1 MYLSAILG
9 AGFATGREIM
19 TYFACF
25 GYMGLIGLF
34 FSCVLIAFCGA
45 KALLIVKENNIE
57 GPHTLNKKIG
67 GKLGGRF
74 LTLCCGFFSFFAY
87 VVVLSGMKQ
96 ICNESLFPVVIATV
110 CAYIVLYRGFTT
122 MANICGVFAPLLA
135 GIIAVI
141 TLVGAFSGL
150 GANVIK
156 AEYYSSLDFMPIKIF
171 LYAGYNVLTSLCVLG
186 RSKDLITEKRTAVF
200 GGVSC
205 GIMLFISGAAILCGM
220 VYSKISPYAYEM
232 PVLALFGGKSIIIEI
247 IVFVTLFLSAITGL
261 TGTCVFFEEYLPEKQ
276 LGVFVALAA
285 VPLTYISF
293 GQLLDFIYPIFGF
306 VGIFLMIILALMGG
320 KKV

>member
-1 MYLSAILG
+1 
-9 AGFATGREIM
+9 M

-25 GYMGLIGLF
+25 GYAGLIGLF
-34 FSCVLIAFCGA
+34 FSCALIAFCGA

-57 GPHTLNKKIG
+57 GPHALNKKIG
-67 GKLGGRF
+67 GKIGGRL

-96 ICNESLFPVVIATV
+96 ICNESLIPVIIATV

-141 TLVGAFSGL
+141 TLAGAFSGF
-150 GANVIK
+150 GDNVTK
-156 AEYYSSLDFMPIKIF
+156 TENYASFDFMPVKIF

-186 RSKDLITEKRTAVF
+186 RAKDLLTRKRNAVL
-200 GGVSC
+200 GGISC
-205 GIMLFISGAAILCGM
+205 GIMLFVSGAAILCGM

-232 PVLALFGGKSIIIEI
+232 PVLALFGSKSIIIEI
-247 IVFVTLFLSAITGL
+247 IVFTTMFLSAVTGL
-261 TGTCVFFEEYLPEKQ
+261 TGTCVFFEEYLPQ
-276 LGVFVALAA
+276 RQFGVFVALAA

-293 GQLLDFIYPIFGF
+293 GQLLDFIYPVFGF
-306 VGIFLMIILALMGG
+306 VGIFLMIILALLGS